1 MGKRLRIKD
10 SDFSEGAI
18 SPDYKRVNYVSSA
31 NDGQYFDLGIKRTA
45 NMKIEVVVTIP
56 SSLYSTKGNH
66 YIMGVDIANKIDRL
80 GILWSVVTANSDARI
95 YATSNDAGLYGI
107 KPPSSIFDAKHK
119 IAVSDSGMWLD
130 DVQIAQKTPSAKDTY
145 RDNNMYLMGM
155 NRTNDDDAKHCY
167 IKIHSAKVYDNG
179 SVLMDLI
186 PVKKKDGTVCILN
199 TINGEYITTSDGTN
213 PTYEG

>member
-31 NDGQYFDLGIKRTA
+31 NDGQHFDLGIKRTA

-56 SSLYSTKGNH
+56 SSFYSTKEIH
-66 YIMGVDIANKIDRL
+66 RIMGVDITNHIDRL
-80 GILWSVVTANSDARI
+80 GISWSVVTANSDARI
-95 YATSNDAGLYGI
+95 YATSNDAGQYGV
-107 KPPSSIFDAKHK
+107 KPSSSIFDAKHK

-130 DVQIAQKTPSAKDTY
+130 DVKIAEKTPIAKDTY
-145 RDNNMYLMGM
+145 RNNNMYLMGM
-155 NRTNDDDAKHCY
+155 NRSNDAAAKHCY

-186 PVKKKDGTVCILN
+186 PVKKKDGKVCILN

>member
-1 MGKRLRIKD
+1 MGKRLIIKD
-10 SDFSEGAI
+10 SDFSESAI

-31 NDGQYFDLGIKRTA
+31 NDGQHFDLGIKRTA

-56 SSLYSTKGNH
+56 SSLYATKAIH
-66 YIMGVDIANKIDRL
+66 SIMGVNNGNRIDRL

-95 YATSNDAGLYGI
+95 YAISNDAGQYGV
-107 KPPSSIFDAKHK
+107 KPSSSIYDAKHK

-130 DVQIAQKTPSAKDTY
+130 DVKIADKTPVAKDTY
-145 RDNNMYLMGM
+145 LNNNLYLMGM
-155 NRTNDDDAKHCY
+155 NSSNDPAAKHCY

-186 PVKKKDGTVCILN
+186 PVKKKDGKVCILN